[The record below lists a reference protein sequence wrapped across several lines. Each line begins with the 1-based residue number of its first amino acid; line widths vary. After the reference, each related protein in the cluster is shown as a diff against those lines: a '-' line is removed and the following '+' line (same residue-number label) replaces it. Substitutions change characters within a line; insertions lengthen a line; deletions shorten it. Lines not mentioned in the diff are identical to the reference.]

1 MSWRGG
7 VSGGREAESTQWG
20 EGPPQS
26 ACVGWGSH
34 ASQGRG
40 EHPPVSGG
48 VPQGS
53 VAGYSVDPPSV
64 AVVWVWGQ
72 CVCVVSVC
80 GCGGSGPHSRRGAR
94 AGAGQGCPPTAA
106 GAGGTWGARPGLPRA
121 RCDTGPGPAGDGHQP
136 EGSWLPPGHGT
147 SLHSQYF
154 GIFQYHISA
163 SVPYPS
169 STLSSP
175 FPARRKQMER
185 IPRGVGWF
193 DIPQLKPVPKLAENS
208 CFFFLAAFFS
218 PLPLSLPFPLFP
230 RELGTPARLCRHLGG
245 PGGAV
250 SFVPAAVWL
259 PWGWCVCDPALVLAP
274 AAGAG
279 ECGRRFGFVG
289 GGLRGLGGGCEL
301 RGCSRRGT
309 LGGARLSPAVGH
321 RGDRALRAP
330 ALPAG
335 PRSRRTDRWTPQ
347 PRRTPR
353 PALHGRRQPCP
364 GPAEDGVSPGRR
376 RSRPLSDSDPPSLRA
391 RPPPAS
397 PPS

>member
-1 MSWRGG
+1 MVTS
-7 VSGGREAESTQWG
+7 
-20 EGPPQS
+20 
-26 ACVGWGSH
+26 
-34 ASQGRG
+34 
-40 EHPPVSGG
+40 
-48 VPQGS
+48 
-53 VAGYSVDPPSV
+53 
-64 AVVWVWGQ
+64 
-72 CVCVVSVC
+72 
-80 GCGGSGPHSRRGAR
+80 
-94 AGAGQGCPPTAA
+94 
-106 GAGGTWGARPGLPRA
+106 PR
-121 RCDTGPGPAGDGHQP
+121 GPGSPRGTGHPFTPSILAYFSAVSQLQCHIP
-136 EGSWLPPGHGT
+136 LPPFPP
-147 SLHSQYF
+147 LSQPVGSRWSEF
-154 GIFQYHISA
+154 LGVWAGLTF
-163 SVPYPS
+163 
-169 STLSSP
+169 LSSSLCP
-175 FPARRKQMER
+175 NLQKIVA
-185 IPRGVGWF
+185 
-193 DIPQLKPVPKLAENS
+193 
-208 CFFFLAAFFS
+208 FFFLAFFFFS
-218 PLPLSLPFPLFP
+218 LPPSLPFPLFP

-259 PWGWCVCDPALVLAP
+259 LWGWCVCDPALVLAP

-309 LGGARLSPAVGH
+309 LRGARLSPAVGH